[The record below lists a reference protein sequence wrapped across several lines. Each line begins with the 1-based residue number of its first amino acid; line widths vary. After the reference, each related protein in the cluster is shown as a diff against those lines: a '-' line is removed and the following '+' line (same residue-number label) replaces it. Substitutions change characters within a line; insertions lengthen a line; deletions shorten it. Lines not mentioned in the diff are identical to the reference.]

1 MITFLLAFAIEAA
14 SWKPVLI
21 SFYTMGQIT
30 SDGTPMD
37 VNGRWVATRA
47 FPLGTVL
54 EIRYRN
60 TVQVLTVRDR
70 TARRFGHRADLP
82 KGTWLRFGQPA
93 SRGLLQGQWR
103 IVPVQ
108 DFQTIEVKK

>member
-1 MITFLLAFAIEAA
+1 MLAAMALLAAGT
-14 SWKPVLI
+14 WKPVTI
-21 SFYTMGQIT
+21 SFYTMGRVT
-30 SDGTPMD
+30 ADGTPMD

-54 EIRYRN
+54 EIRCN
-60 TVQVLTVRDR
+60 GKVQVLTVRDR

-93 SRGLLQGQWR
+93 SRGLLRGEWR
-103 IVPVQ
+103 KVREDGVGKP
-108 DFQTIEVKK
+108 